1 MKVYI
6 TSYAV
11 PEDGSRECEGFGI
24 YGTYK
29 EARASIALDIYL
41 KRGEY
46 RSIEGGW
53 FVEPYTP
60 PLAKDACTK
69 TGLGQFIYAVVLP
82 GVGRTAL
89 RSLNA
94 LAGWPVAAYS
104 RGIDSYEEEEEDE

>member
-11 PEDGSRECEGFGI
+11 TEDGSRECEGFHI
-24 YGTYK
+24 TRTYK
-29 EARASIALDIYL
+29 EARASIASDIYL

-46 RSIEGGW
+46 RAKGGGW
-53 FVEPYTP
+53 PVEPYTP

-89 RSLNA
+89 PTVE
-94 LAGWPVAAYS
+94 G
-104 RGIDSYEEEEEDE
+104 